1 MSALE
6 RKPEPGDP
14 DYDLSAFKQDVF
26 GGPFRRAYTLATFG
40 MAIVVGSMFLTGNPT
55 AIYGPIYVTGT
66 PAKVFAVLILLG
78 LASIAVGNWWVYF
91 RARRNNANTQSSAT
105 APAPPRSPEPDK

>member
-1 MSALE
+1 MNALD

-14 DYDLSAFKQDVF
+14 DYDLAAFKQDVF
-26 GGPFRRAYTLATFG
+26 GGQFRRAYTLATFG
-40 MAIVVGSMFLTGNPT
+40 MAIVVGWMFISPDP
-55 AIYGPIYVTGT
+55 AIYGPIYATGT

-91 RARRNNANTQSSAT
+91 RARRNNTNIRQSARLPT
-105 APAPPRSPEPDK
+105 EDQ